1 MLNLLFMLKAL
12 YLCEGSLIMLKALS
26 EEAALEQLHEA
37 GLTDGLPV
45 VIPTPEQ

>member
-1 MLNLLFMLKAL
+1 
-12 YLCEGSLIMLKALS
+12 MLKALS

-45 VIPTPEQ
+45 VIPTPERVARLWWRAGCPQNKV